1 MTFNKNNL
9 KITPYK
15 NNPNGKEDHIVNTN
29 KIIRIILLIVLG
41 LILLIAL
48 VTGANILFFW
58 SIFAW
63 IQSTIHSTTGLDV
76 PLTKGLAALIMAAVV
91 MFPLG
96 KLFMAF
102 MPIPQK
108 NKGWYRAAIFI
119 GIAVFFLFL
128 YFGGQ
133 NTYFDPQTGK
143 PLKYYSISPIGTYK
157 FFSAPGFD
165 PETGDALKPVTR
177 DIILKSKGVKP
188 RVMPKIIYSPP
199 PPPPKPKPAPETSEV
214 IEPEAVAPP
223 PPKQESYRLRAP
235 SRPRSKAH
243 NHLEESQVAP
253 NIPYRRVAR
262 NTPPIKSYDSRE
274 NWGSLKFDN
283 KSNMNIVVITP
294 ERMKV
299 LTISPRQLLTAR
311 MAPGKYFY
319 TPDGG
324 SSYHPFWIT
333 ERRTNYQI
341 FESITRTTI
350 IQNQPTVLRHRQ
362 PVYRPPLPQAPRPR
376 VYRHRY

>member
-1 MTFNKNNL
+1 M
-9 KITPYK
+9 
-15 NNPNGKEDHIVNTN
+15 NTN
-29 KIIRIILLIVLG
+29 KIIRIILLLTLS

-76 PLTKGLAALIMAAVV
+76 PLTKGLAALVMAAVV

-108 NKGWYRAAIFI
+108 NKGWYRSAIFI

-143 PLKYYSISPIGTYK
+143 PLKYYSISPTGTYK
-157 FFSAPGFD
+157 FFSEPGFD
-165 PETGDALKPVTR
+165 PETGDTLKPVTR

-188 RVMPKIIYSPP
+188 KVMPNIIYQ
-199 PPPPKPKPAPETSEV
+199 PPPPKPTPESETSEV
-214 IEPEAVAPP
+214 TEPEAVSP
-223 PPKQESYRLRAP
+223 PPKQEPYSSQALSRTYDEANNSLERSQRAP
-235 SRPRSKAH
+235 TIPRR
-243 NHLEESQVAP
+243 QVEQSVTAAP
-253 NIPYRRVAR
+253 
-262 NTPPIKSYDSRE
+262 YDPRQ
-274 NWGSLKFDN
+274 NWGNLNFDN

-294 ERMKV
+294 ERIKV

-324 SSYHPFWIT
+324 STYRPFWIT

-341 FESITRTTI
+341 FEAITKTTI
-350 IQNQPTVLRHRQ
+350 IQNKPTLIRSRQ
-362 PVYRPPLPQAPRPR
+362 PVYRPQPPRPH
-376 VYRHRY
+376 VHYRSY